1 MTDQRIELSGQTPL
15 PTLEQVEEM
24 WDRHGMLD
32 NIRQHSRVV
41 CQVALTLGDWL
52 ARGGGPELSRHALAT
67 GALLHDI
74 AKTPCLGTSLRHAEV
89 GRDLLMQEGYPWL
102 AQVSEVHVTLPAGW
116 PLDEVMLVYYA
127 DKRVTHDQIVSL
139 ESRYEYIMERY
150 GGGQSNLVERIS
162 GGLNRALEVER
173 LIFSHTS
180 AEFGPADLAAIT
192 SPA

>member
-1 MTDQRIELSGQTPL
+1 MTAERIELADNTPL
-15 PTLEQVEEM
+15 PSLEQVEQM
-24 WDRHGMLD
+24 WDRHGMLG
-32 NIRQHSRVV
+32 NIRDHSRMV

-52 ARGGGPELSRHALAT
+52 AQGGGPRLDRHALAT

-102 AQVSEVHVTLPAGW
+102 AQVSAVHVTLPAGW

-150 GGGQSNLVERIS
+150 SGGQSDLVERIN
-162 GGLNRALEVER
+162 GGLGRAQEVER
-173 LIFSHTS
+173 LIFSHTP
-180 AEFGPADLAAIT
+180 AEFGPLDLAVI
-192 SPA
+192 